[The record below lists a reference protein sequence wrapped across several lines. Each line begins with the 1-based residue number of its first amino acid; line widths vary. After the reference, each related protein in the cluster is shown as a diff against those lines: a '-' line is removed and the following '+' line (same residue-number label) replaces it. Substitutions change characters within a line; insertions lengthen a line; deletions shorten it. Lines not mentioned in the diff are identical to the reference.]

1 MFLCL
6 PLSSFV
12 LFTLHFQ
19 IESKLQFI
27 TAKLEPG
34 TKIHLIGHSFGA
46 YIALK
51 LFEKGKI
58 FIFQNI
64 AAYFIMY

>member
-1 MFLCL
+1 MCFKK
-6 PLSSFV
+6 
-12 LFTLHFQ
+12 FQ

-27 TAKLEPG
+27 TSKLEPG

-51 LFEKGKI
+51 LFEKGRKHWSLTSNHDCASMVKQVLL
-58 FIFQNI
+58 FIT
-64 AAYFIMY
+64 